1 MDTTTIILEYL
12 RLILTFPTVV
22 GILGVMFLCMFRPE
36 LKSLISRIASL
47 KWGSAEL
54 AAPQLPPSVE
64 GNGLGSETEN
74 LPNPTPPQ
82 LPAGI
87 AVPPEMLKLL
97 EQAMLAERAR
107 AYLWE
112 YRYLN
117 FFLVLGTQ
125 RVLDWLVSLPASTT
139 VSAYDTF
146 WQPVVPSAEQRRTIL
161 AVLESHT
168 LIVFRADLIEVTPKG
183 REYIQWRGP
192 LPNIPLPSTK

>member
-1 MDTTTIILEYL
+1 MDTTTFIFEYL
-12 RLILTFPTVV
+12 RVILTFPTVV
-22 GILGVMFLCMFRPE
+22 GVLGVMFLCMFRAE
-36 LKSLISRIASL
+36 LKSLISRIALL

-64 GNGLGSETEN
+64 GNGLRSENEK

-112 YRYLN
+112 
-117 FFLVLGTQ
+117 
-125 RVLDWLVSLPASTT
+125 SLPEFLFGPWHAARAGLAGVIASIYY
-139 VSAYDTF
+139 SYC
-146 WQPVVPSAEQRRTIL
+146 L
-161 AVLESHT
+161 
-168 LIVFRADLIEVTPKG
+168 
-183 REYIQWRGP
+183 
-192 LPNIPLPSTK
+192 